1 MEHKW
6 NMAVTA
12 KKIDSLVNTL
22 SKAHCEYLIVSG
34 AYLDTLE
41 YPSLAC
47 DNHGEPIRVGDAYMV
62 ITCANGYK
70 YYINVTA
77 DSPYTACAEVF
88 KFIQHRL

>member
-6 NMAVTA
+6 SMAVTA
-12 KKIDSLVNTL
+12 KKIDSLVNAM

-41 YPSLAC
+41 HPSLAS

-62 ITCANGYK
+62 ITCANGHK
-70 YYINVTA
+70 YYIRVTA

-88 KFIQHRL
+88 NYIQHRL